1 MVKTGGGGT
10 NVISGVVFN
19 QRGLV
24 DLQSGNWELA
34 CQSVQAGEV
43 RVTAGSRLVFNGGGH
58 TWGAGGYLNG
68 VGGGLAEYRAGSV
81 NFGTGLAVSGTT
93 SNWVTGAVLFGGL
106 VALPNFELLGG
117 SLGGTFTNAGTLR
130 WTGGYLGGSG
140 TISIATNGLLRL
152 EGAAEKQLA
161 GVVLENYGRVVWGG
175 SGRIV
180 CSVAYGGWA
189 TISNQA
195 GGVFEVATDAAL
207 QAVSG
212 SYAGTFTLEN
222 LGTMVKTGG
231 AGTNVISGVVFNN
244 RSLLELQSGALR
256 FGGDFAFLPGGVCSV
271 VLGGITPGTRFSHV
285 LVDGTATLAGNLAV
299 RLINGF
305 VPEIGDVFRVLQA
318 RTRHGTFDNTGLSY
332 LSEGLGFLSLY
343 DSSGL
348 SIQVQR
354 NVTAWPLGMQDGQF
368 HLLVS
373 GNVNSTYAVQASGD
387 MTSWT
392 NLLITNLTVSSFE
405 YVDPDTNAYPQRFY
419 RVIPVN

>member
-1 MVKTGGGGT
+1 
-10 NVISGVVFN
+10 
-19 QRGLV
+19 
-24 DLQSGNWELA
+24 
-34 CQSVQAGEV
+34 
-43 RVTAGSRLVFNGGGH
+43 
-58 TWGAGGYLNG
+58 
-68 VGGGLAEYRAGSV
+68 
-81 NFGTGLAVSGTT
+81 
-93 SNWVTGAVLFGGL
+93 
-106 VALPNFELLGG
+106 
-117 SLGGTFTNAGTLR
+117 
-130 WTGGYLGGSG
+130 
-140 TISIATNGLLRL
+140 
-152 EGAAEKQLA
+152 
-161 GVVLENYGRVVWGG
+161 VVWGG

-180 CSVAYGGWA
+180 CNLAWGGWA

-212 SYAGTFTLEN
+212 TYAGTFTLEN

-256 FGGDFAFLPGGVCSV
+256 FGGNFAFLPDGVCSV
-271 VLGGITPGTRFSHV
+271 VLGGITPGTQFSHV

-305 VPEIGDVFRVLQA
+305 VPEIGAMFRVLQA
-318 RTRHGTFDNTGLSY
+318 RTRNGTFDNTGLSY

-354 NVTAWPLGMQDGQF
+354 NVTVWPLGMQAGQF

-387 MTSWT
+387 LTSWT